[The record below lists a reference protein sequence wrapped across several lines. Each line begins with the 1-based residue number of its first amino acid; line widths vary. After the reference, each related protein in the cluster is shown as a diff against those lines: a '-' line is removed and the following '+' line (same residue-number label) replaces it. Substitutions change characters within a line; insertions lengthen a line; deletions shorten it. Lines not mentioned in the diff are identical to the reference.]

1 MIGIT
6 GKEYLLDAVLEYC
19 EDIVTVKDLNLK
31 YLAYNK
37 ALLKLIRKDTS
48 FNAIGKSV
56 FEVLSK
62 ENAEAMAEHVKKV
75 LETLQTQTCM
85 LSVKNDVENRII
97 KQTTTPIIQNG
108 IVKGILSVSTDV
120 TKEEKLRNI
129 IVDKNRQMQTLLENL
144 PILAY
149 MKDKN
154 LQLTVAADASRTFV
168 EQGIDK
174 FTPDV
179 HVDMV
184 QTAEETRNE
193 DMFVLENKQLLVKE
207 KSACGLNG
215 KQHWYRVTKASILD
229 EKNEADGIVTIAKN
243 INDEKIAEN
252 QKSLFLATLSHDL
265 KNPLQ
270 AQISSLELFY
280 QGVFGSLT
288 DTQKEMLEM
297 IIESSKY
304 MRTMLYSLLKT
315 CKENNGVIYL
325 EKKYFDIKKLLQKSI
340 KEVTD
345 LGLSKNIKIEFNTN
359 LKDND
364 ANFFGDEVQIRR
376 VIGNLLNNGL
386 NYAFSGTIIKVSL
399 VISDDKLI
407 MSFENKSDTITED
420 LAKHIFDKY
429 VCGNSLQ
436 SNMNMGLGLY
446 FCRKVVEAH
455 EGSIRLEGDENDNKF
470 IVELPI
476 LKENAVYIKE
486 IVL

>member
-1 MIGIT
+1 MISVES
-6 GKEYLLDAVLEYC
+6 KEYLLEAVLEYC
-19 EDIVTVKDLNLK
+19 EDIVTVIDLDLK

-37 ALLKLIRKDTS
+37 SFLKIIRKESD
-48 FNAIGKSV
+48 FNAIGKSI
-56 FEVLSK
+56 FEILPK
-62 ENAEAMAEHVKKV
+62 ENANAMAKHIQGVI
-75 LETLQTQTCM
+75 ETLQTQTCL
-85 LSVKNDVENRII
+85 LSVKNTKEIRYI
-97 KQTTTPIIQNG
+97 KQTSTPIIQNNA
-108 IVKGILSVSTDV
+108 VKGILSVSTDV
-120 TKEEKLRNI
+120 TKEENMKNI

-149 MKDKN
+149 MKDN
-154 LQLTVAADASRTFV
+154 ELNLTVATDSARQFV
-168 EQGIDK
+168 EKGIDK

-179 HVDMV
+179 FVDMV
-184 QTAEETRNE
+184 QAAEDTRNE
-193 DMFVLENKQLLVKE
+193 DMFVLENKQLFIKE
-207 KSACGLNG
+207 KTVIDANG
-215 KQHWYRVTKASILD
+215 KHHWYRVRKAPILD
-229 EKNEADGIVTIAKN
+229 ENNNASGLVTIAQN
-243 INDEKIAEN
+243 INEQKNAEN

-325 EKKYFDIKKLLQKSI
+325 EKRYFDIKKILKQSI
-340 KEVTD
+340 KEITD
-345 LGLSKNIKIEFNTN
+345 LGLSKNVKIEFNTN

-364 ANFFGDEVQIRR
+364 ASFYGDEVQIRR
-376 VIGNLLNNGL
+376 VIGNLLNNEL
-386 NYAFSGTIIKVSL
+386 NYAFPDTVVKVSL
-399 VISDDKLI
+399 MKSKNKLV
-407 MSFENKSDTITED
+407 MSFKNKSDTISKD
-420 LAKHIFDKY
+420 LAKNIFDKY
-429 VCGNSLQ
+429 VCGSALQ

-455 EGSIRLEGDENDNKF
+455 EGRIYLQTNENDNKF

-476 LKENAVYIKE
+476 LNENAIYIKG